1 MNFQQLKSVREAVRR
16 NFNLTEVAKS
26 LHTSQPGVSRQIR
39 ELEEE
44 LGFELFERAGKRL
57 TGLTEPGAQ
66 VFPIVERA
74 LREIENL
81 RRAGSEYAG
90 SSTGRLIIATTHS
103 QARYALPETVLAFR
117 QRFPGVQLTLQQ
129 TFPEHIAELLL
140 AGRADIGI
148 ATEALDRYPDLAA
161 LPGYEWGHVAI
172 VPREHP
178 LAGHPGPV
186 SLAEL
191 AEHPLITYDTAFSGR
206 SHIDEAFALHA
217 LAPEIVL
224 TAMDA
229 DVIKTYV
236 ELGMGVGI
244 VASTAIDPARDV
256 RLAALPGT
264 GDLFARNT
272 TKVAL
277 RKGVFLRGYAYEF
290 LELFAPHLNRDYVQ
304 EQVFEAAGETA

>member
-1 MNFQQLKSVREAVRR
+1 MNVQQLKSVREAVRR

-57 TGLTEPGAQ
+57 TGLTEPGTQ

-103 QARYALPETVLAFR
+103 QARYALPATVLAFR

-161 LPGYEWGHVAI
+161 MPGYDWGHVAI
-172 VPREHP
+172 VPSDHP
-178 LAGHPGPV
+178 LAAQPGPV

-206 SHIDEAFALHA
+206 SHIDQAFALHA
-217 LAPEIVL
+217 LTPDIVL

-244 VASTAIDPARDV
+244 VASTAIDPARDQ
-256 RLAALPGT
+256 RLTALPGT

-277 RKGVFLRGYAYEF
+277 RKGVYLRGYAYAF
-290 LELFAPHLNRDYVQ
+290 LELFAPHLDQEYVQ
-304 EQVFEAAGETA
+304 SQVFEPAVEQV

>member
-16 NFNLTEVAKS
+16 NFNLTEVAKN

-44 LGFELFERAGKRL
+44 LGFELFVRAGKRL
-57 TGLTEPGAQ
+57 VGLTEPGAE
-66 VFPIVERA
+66 VFPIVEKV

-81 RRAGSEYAG
+81 RSAGSEFRG
-90 SSTGRLIIATTHS
+90 SDTGRLVIATTHS
-103 QARYALPETVLAFR
+103 QARYALPQTVMAFKR
-117 QRFPGVQLTLQQ
+117 QFPGVQLTLQQ

-140 AGRADIGI
+140 AGRADIGV
-148 ATEALDRYPDLAA
+148 ATEALDRFPDLAA
-161 LPGYEWGHVAI
+161 LPGYDWGHIAI

-178 LAGHPGPV
+178 LATVRGPV

-191 AEHPLITYDTAFSGR
+191 AEYPLVTYDTAFTGR
-206 SHIDEAFALHA
+206 SHIDEAFALQS
-217 LAPEIVL
+217 LSPQIVL

-236 ELGMGVGI
+236 ELGLGVGI
-244 VASTAIDPARDV
+244 VASTAIDPKRDQGLV
-256 RLAALPGT
+256 ALET
-264 GDLFARNT
+264 SHLFARNT

-277 RKGVFLRGYAYEF
+277 RKGVYLRGYVYAF
-290 LELFAPHLNRDYVQ
+290 LELFAPHLTREYVH
-304 EQVFEAAGETA
+304 ERVFGDAVEV

>member
-44 LGFELFERAGKRL
+44 LGFELFERSGKRL
-57 TGLTEPGAQ
+57 TGLTEPGSE
-66 VFPIVERA
+66 VFPIVERV

-81 RRAGSEYAG
+81 RRAGSEYVG
-90 SSTGRLIIATTHS
+90 SSAGRLVIATTHS
-103 QARYALPETVLAFR
+103 QARYALPKTVVAFK
-117 QRFPGVQLTLQQ
+117 QQFPGVQLTLQQ

-161 LPGYEWGHVAI
+161 LPGYDWGHVAV
-172 VPREHP
+172 VPRGHP
-178 LAGHPGPV
+178 LAAQEHDV
-186 SLAEL
+186 TLADLAEF
-191 AEHPLITYDTAFSGR
+191 PLITYDTAFTGR
-206 SHIDEAFALHA
+206 KHIDEAFALHA
-217 LAPEIVL
+217 LAPRIVL

-236 ELGMGVGI
+236 ELGLGVGI
-244 VASTAIDPARDV
+244 VASTAVDTARDQELV
-256 RLAALPGT
+256 PLEGT
-264 GDLFARNT
+264 ARLFARNT

-277 RKGVFLRGYAYEF
+277 RKGVYLRGYTYAF
-290 LELFAPHLNRDYVQ
+290 LELFAPHLTREFIQ
-304 EQVFEAAGETA
+304 GQVFDEAQAA

>member
-44 LGFELFERAGKRL
+44 LGFELFERSGKRL
-57 TGLTEPGAQ
+57 TGLTEPGGE
-66 VFPIVERA
+66 VFPIVERV

-90 SSTGRLIIATTHS
+90 SSAGRLVIATTHS
-103 QARYALPETVLAFR
+103 QARYALPKTVVAFK
-117 QRFPGVQLTLQQ
+117 QRFPGVELTLQQ
-129 TFPEHIAELLL
+129 TFPDHIAELLL
-140 AGRADIGI
+140 TGRADIGI
-148 ATEALDRYPDLAA
+148 ATEALDKHADLAA
-161 LPGYEWGHVAI
+161 LPGYDWGHVAI
-172 VPREHP
+172 VPEQHP
-178 LAGHPGPV
+178 LAQQKGEV
-186 SLAEL
+186 SLADL
-191 AEHPLITYDTAFSGR
+191 AEYPLITYDTAFTGR
-206 SHIDEAFALHA
+206 THIDEAFTLRN
-217 LAPEIVL
+217 LSPRIVL

-244 VASTAIDPARDV
+244 VASTAVDPARDHGLV
-256 RLAALPGT
+256 ALDSTSG
-264 GDLFARNT
+264 LFARNT

-277 RKGVFLRGYAYEF
+277 RKGVYLRGYTYEF
-290 LELFAPHLNRDYVQ
+290 LELFAPHLTREYIQ
-304 EQVFEAAGETA
+304 QRIFEEAQAA

>member
-16 NFNLTEVAKS
+16 NFNLTEVAKH
-26 LHTSQPGVSRQIR
+26 LHTSQPGISRQIR

-57 TGLTEPGAQ
+57 TGLTEPGSQ

-90 SSTGRLIIATTHS
+90 SSAGRLVIATTHS
-103 QARYALPETVLAFR
+103 QARYALPKTVVAFK
-117 QRFPGVQLTLQQ
+117 QRFPGVELTLQQ

-148 ATEALDRYPDLAA
+148 ATEALDRFPDLAA
-161 LPGYEWGHVAI
+161 LPGYDWGHVAI
-172 VPREHP
+172 VPVDHP
-178 LAGHPGPV
+178 LANHKGDV
-186 SLAEL
+186 TLADL
-191 AEHPLITYDTAFSGR
+191 AEHPLVTYDTAFTGR
-206 SHIDEAFALHA
+206 RHIDEAFTLHG
-217 LAPEIVL
+217 LSPRIVL

-236 ELGMGVGI
+236 ELGLGVGI
-244 VASTAIDPARDV
+244 VASTAVDRSRDRELV
-256 RLAALPGT
+256 TLEST
-264 GDLFARNT
+264 SQLFARNT

-277 RKGVFLRGYAYEF
+277 RKGVYLRGYTYDF
-290 LELFAPHLNRDYVQ
+290 LELFAPHLTREYIQ
-304 EQVFEAAGETA
+304 QSISEEAQPA

>member
-1 MNFQQLKSVREAVRR
+1 MNVQQLKSVREAVRR

-57 TGLTEPGAQ
+57 TGLTEPGTQ

-90 SSTGRLIIATTHS
+90 STTGRLIIATTHS
-103 QARYALPETVLAFR
+103 QARYALPATVLAFR

-161 LPGYEWGHVAI
+161 MPGYDWGHVAI
-172 VPREHP
+172 VPSDHP
-178 LAGHPGPV
+178 LAAQAGPV

-206 SHIDEAFALHA
+206 SHIDQAFALHS
-217 LAPEIVL
+217 LTPDIVL

-244 VASTAIDPARDV
+244 VASTAIDPARDQ
-256 RLAALPGT
+256 RLTALPGT
-264 GDLFARNT
+264 SDLFARNT

-277 RKGVFLRGYAYEF
+277 RKGVYLRGYAYAF
-290 LELFAPHLNRDYVQ
+290 LELFAPHLGQEYVQ
-304 EQVFEAAGETA
+304 SQVFEPAAEQV